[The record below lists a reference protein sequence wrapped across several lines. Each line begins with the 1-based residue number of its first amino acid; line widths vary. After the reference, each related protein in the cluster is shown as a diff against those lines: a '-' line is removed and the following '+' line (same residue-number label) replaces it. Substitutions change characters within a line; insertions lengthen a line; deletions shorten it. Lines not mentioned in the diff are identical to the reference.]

1 MNNENIKDLREK
13 ILKGLELAY
22 RKLIIAKSKNNEELV
37 YSKDGNIIFIKAS
50 ELKK

>member
-22 RKLIIAKSKNNEELV
+22 KKLIKTKSKNNEELV
-37 YSKDGNIIFIKAS
+37 YSKDGNIIFVKAR
-50 ELKK
+50 ELNK

>member
-22 RKLIIAKSKNNEELV
+22 KKLIMTKSKNNEELV
-37 YSKDGNIIFIKAS
+37 YSKDGNIIFVKAR

>member
-1 MNNENIKDLREK
+1 MNNENIKALREN

-22 RKLIIAKSKNNEELV
+22 KKMIITKSKNNEELV